1 MDTVS
6 EQTTVQ
12 ESQKSSLQVSF
23 YIYKAF
29 AFADRNRST
38 ASLIGVVLVVVLLD
52 ILFDAVLFEPYKGV
66 IAFFSGSSPEGFE
79 GVDMGFSAEVWQA
92 LLGMILGTLIL
103 VISIA
108 SQSIPKLIDL
118 YMKDLPSLI
127 YVWYLIVSGMHAILI
142 NLYADIDLVRPASR
156 VFNTHILL
164 VLSAFFAFP
173 YNMACYILNH
183 GFEA

>member
-6 EQTTVQ
+6 DQAAVQ

-23 YIYKAF
+23 YIFRAL

-38 ASLIGVVLVVVLLD
+38 ASLIGVVLLVTLCD

-66 IAFFSGSSPEGFE
+66 IAFFSGSFPEGFE

-127 YVWYLIVSGMHAILI
+127 YVWFLIVSGME
-142 NLYADIDLVRPASR
+142 VR
-156 VFNTHILL
+156 
-164 VLSAFFAFP
+164 VLKVWW
-173 YNMACYILNH
+173 L
-183 GFEA
+183 ER

>member
-6 EQTTVQ
+6 DQAAVQ
-12 ESQKSSLQVSF
+12 ESQKSSLQISF
-23 YIYKAF
+23 YIFRAL
-29 AFADRNRST
+29 AFADRNRSI
-38 ASLIGVVLVVVLLD
+38 ASLVGVVLLVTLCD

-66 IAFFSGSSPEGFE
+66 IAFFSGSFPEGFE

-127 YVWYLIVSGMHAILI
+127 YVWFLIVSGMHAILV
-142 NLYADIDLVRPASR
+142 NLTRILIWFVLPAECLTLI
-156 VFNTHILL
+156 FF
-164 VLSAFFAFP
+164 LSSQLFLPFP
-173 YNMACYILNH
+173 IFSTFCGIPNLAT
-183 GFEA
+183 